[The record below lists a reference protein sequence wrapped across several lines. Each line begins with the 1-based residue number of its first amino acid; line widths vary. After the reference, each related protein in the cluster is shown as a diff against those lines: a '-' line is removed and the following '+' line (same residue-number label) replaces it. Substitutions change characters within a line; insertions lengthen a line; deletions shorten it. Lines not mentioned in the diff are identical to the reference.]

1 MIDAREQF
9 ISACTMVTTTSHE
22 MMGRDHTPNVRR
34 SRGDS
39 PARLQPP
46 FARKETRGSPVVDL
60 GKKNEEKTIDFR
72 RIYVLLHSS
81 WLYKATC
88 KTVYGLSTSQSSSGY
103 LSGNQPNICSQMW
116 LAQIEFCSL
125 RMRKLLSNGTIYLMY
140 ANCDIT

>member
-103 LSGNQPNICSQMW
+103 LSGNQHNIYVARSD
-116 LAQIEFCSL
+116 LH
-125 RMRKLLSNGTIYLMY
+125 KLNFVR
-140 ANCDIT
+140 

>member
-1 MIDAREQF
+1 MGLTNTRVTRFLTIKLDDRCSGTIH
-9 ISACTMVTTTSHE
+9 ISLYHGHYNFS
-22 MMGRDHTPNVRR
+22 RDDGAGSYTNVRR
-34 SRGDS
+34 PRGDS

-88 KTVYGLSTSQSSSGY
+88 KTVYGCIWFIYIT
-103 LSGNQPNICSQMW
+103 IIFW
-116 LAQIEFCSL
+116 LPV
-125 RMRKLLSNGTIYLMY
+125 R
-140 ANCDIT
+140 